1 MNIKE
6 NLRMLKKFLPRE
18 KFNSYEDFKRNYRV
32 NIPPDFNFAYDVIDA
47 WAVEA
52 PGKTALVWLNDHGAE
67 KSFSFADLKR
77 LSDQAANFFTSIGLG
92 KGDTVLLVLKRR
104 WHFWVTVLGLM
115 KIGAIAI
122 PATIQL
128 TKKDIVYRNNAALVK
143 MILSV
148 ADVAVVENIEAALPE
163 SPTVT
168 ARALVD
174 EVQRPGWIDFDAA
187 LTNASADWRRPTGT
201 GQAGGTDPMLM
212 YFTSGTT
219 GLPKI
224 ALHDFNYPIGHIVT
238 AHYWQRLSSEGLHL
252 TVSET
257 GWAKCAWGKIYGQWI
272 CGVALFV
279 YDMDR
284 FVPENLLKMLEKY
297 PITSFCAPPTIYRF
311 LIKEDLSQY
320 DLSSIKIA
328 CTAGEPLNPEV
339 YNQFQKATGLK
350 IIEGFG
356 QTETTVLCANFEWI
370 TPKPGSM
377 GKPSP
382 LYEIDIVDKAGHSCP
397 PGVEGMI
404 VIKNLE
410 HSQPPG
416 LFKCYY
422 RDEAVTRKVW
432 HDGVYNTGD
441 VAWRDEDGYFWFVGR
456 SDDVIKC
463 SGYRIGPFEVE
474 SALQEHPAVL
484 ECAVTSAP
492 DPIRGQVVKATIV
505 LAKGWEPSDKL
516 VKELQNH
523 VKHVTAP
530 YKYPRIVEFVPE
542 LPKTVSGKIRR
553 GEIRENDA
561 GNG

>member
-1 MNIKE
+1 
-6 NLRMLKKFLPRE
+6 MLEKFLPRE
-18 KFNSYEDFKRNYRV
+18 KFSSYEDFKENYRV
-32 NIPPDFNFAYDVIDA
+32 TIPPDFNFAYDVIDA
-47 WAVEA
+47 WTATA
-52 PGKTALVWLNDHGAE
+52 PDKTALIWCNDHGDE
-67 KSFSFADLKR
+67 RIFSFAAMKH
-77 LSDQAANFFTSIGLG
+77 LSDQAAVFFTANGLG
-92 KGDTVLLVLKRR
+92 KGDTVLLILKRR
-104 WHFWVTVLGLM
+104 WQFWVAVLGLM

-122 PATIQL
+122 PATVQL
-128 TKKDIVYRNNAALVK
+128 TRKDIAYRNNSASVK
-143 MILSV
+143 FILAVSDSDVV
-148 ADVAVVENIEAALPE
+148 ANIEAALPE
-163 SPTVT
+163 SPTVIQ
-168 ARALVD
+168 RAVVD
-174 EVQRPGWIDFDAA
+174 GALPGWIDFDSA
-187 LTNASADWRRPTGT
+187 LAEASPDWRRPDGA
-201 GQAGGTDPMLM
+201 AGGTDPMLM

-219 GLPKI
+219 GMPKI
-224 ALHDFNYPIGHIVT
+224 VLHDFNYPIGHIVT
-238 AHYWQRLSSEGLHL
+238 AHYWQRLTSEGLHL

-284 FVPENLLKMLEKY
+284 FVPKKLLTMLEKY

-311 LIKEDLSQY
+311 LIKEDLSRY

-339 YNQFQKATGLK
+339 YHQFKKATGLD

-382 LYEIDIVDKAGHSCP
+382 LYDIDILDERGRSCP
-397 PGVEGMI
+397 AGVEGNI
-404 VIKNLE
+404 VIKSLK
-410 HSQPPG
+410 HGQPPG
-416 LFKCYY
+416 LFKGYY

-432 HDGVYNTGD
+432 HDGAYNTGD

-484 ECAVTSAP
+484 ECAITSAP

-505 LAKGWEPSDKL
+505 LANGWEPGA
-516 VKELQNH
+516 ELIKQLQDH

-553 GEIRENDA
+553 AEIREND
-561 GNG
+561 NL